1 MLGAHSLVSLN
12 HYGSFILAKEI
23 ARNQSIGSIELAALL
38 VSERIV
44 IMPSSIRNILFLAA
58 YLFSRS
64 ASHQLSPYRI
74 VVASSDL
81 ARGPPL
87 SPAIAAKAGAC
98 LREHG
103 FVIISAEC
111 DDAGSNGADTLE
123 EGVVGRDGE
132 CAQCAYEAFTHLKG
146 LIATAT
152 SLNGQQNISPEVT
165 CQNFITYLMV

>member
-1 MLGAHSLVSLN
+1 
-12 HYGSFILAKEI
+12 
-23 ARNQSIGSIELAALL
+23 
-38 VSERIV
+38 
-44 IMPSSIRNILFLAA
+44 MPSSFRHILLLAA
-58 YLFSRS
+58 NLITRS

-74 VVASSDL
+74 AVAPSDL

-87 SPAIAAKAGAC
+87 SPAITAKAGAC

-103 FVIISAEC
+103 FVILSAGAAC
-111 DDAGSNGADTLE
+111 DESSNDGADEAE

-152 SLNGQQNISPEVT
+152 SLNGQQNLSPEVA
-165 CQNFITYLMV
+165 CYLINDQRKSR